1 MRKLFTASLLIL
13 ALAFG
18 LTAIGQEAEDPA
30 AERKAKILAN
40 LKAKFPQ
47 LGQANVNMG
56 DLEPSAY
63 GSLDQGSFT
72 ISSGRGTQ
80 TQKFLVSSDDKALY
94 MISDPIDVSL
104 SAEQI
109 AAQEAAKK
117 AEEAK
122 QAAVRAKEIE
132 ELVAGLPTRGNPDA
146 PVTIVEW
153 SDFQCPYCARGA
165 DTVEQILEK
174 YPDDVKFVFQHFP
187 LNFHPWAKPAAI
199 AADCAGKQDP
209 DAFWSLHDKYFENQ
223 KALNPGNVLAKSKEY
238 LAETEIDMD
247 KWSACAEDKE
257 SEEYKA
263 MAESV
268 DAAMKAGQKY
278 GVTGTPGFFVNG
290 HFLNGAQ
297 PLSAFEPLIEEA
309 KKSAGS

>member
-1 MRKLFTASLLIL
+1 MRKSITAFLLVYGL
-13 ALAFG
+13 ALG
-18 LTAIGQEAEDPA
+18 LTAIAQEADPA

-40 LKAKFPQ
+40 LQAKFPG
-47 LGQANVNMG
+47 LKQANVTMS
-56 DLEPSAY
+56 DLEPS
-63 GSLDQGSFT
+63 GFGNLETGSFT
-72 ISSGRGTQ
+72 VSSPRGTQ
-80 TQKFLVSSDDKALY
+80 TQKFLITPDDTALF
-94 MISDPIDVSL
+94 MITDPIDVSL
-104 SAEQI
+104 SADEI
-109 AAQEAAKK
+109 AAEDALKK
-117 AEEAK
+117 VEEAK
-122 QAAVRAKEIE
+122 QAAMRAQEIE
-132 ELVAGLPTRGNPDA
+132 ELIAGQPIRGNPDA

-153 SDFQCPYCARGA
+153 SDFQCPYCTKGA
-165 DTVEQILEK
+165 ATVEKILEK
-174 YPDDVKFVFQHFP
+174 YPNDVKFVFQHFP

-209 DAFWSLHDKYFENQ
+209 DAFWKLHDEYFEHQ

-238 LAETEIDMD
+238 LAGSGVDME

-263 MAESV
+263 MAAGV

-278 GVTGTPGFFVNG
+278 GVSGTPGFFVNG

-309 KKSAGS
+309 KKNAGS